1 MAKKCPDLIDFTQ
14 CLCYNGSNKKGDV
27 QMKIARYWNGL
38 SIRIKAVITQLVMII
53 VPLCIC
59 LFLIVQQITTENRM
73 DNALTTYQ
81 HNNSVIQMLD
91 TNVRQMESLVNTLA
105 GNKSVR
111 QYVSMEPG
119 EESDALYQEHISNL
133 LHYSYNRYLPTHDI
147 QILQKTTLNDLSIQ
161 GEVTHVR
168 SANRLWTFTS
178 EDGQILNNYFY
189 QFTGEQ
195 YQPGVI
201 ACTIS
206 PNMLVDTLTTIASIN
221 EQLCAIYDLNGEALY
236 LPEGADQ
243 AMMQQLAL
251 NATEGYS
258 VMDNNHISY
267 CVRSE
272 MLPLLF
278 VSVQKVD
285 NMWRYWKEMLP
296 LFAVFLLLVA
306 GCVFLSYQTLFSGIT
321 RRILKLTKACEGLSL
336 GAAEEFSVGALS
348 QAETPDKPAVQLAVP
363 ILGVDEI
370 GRLSASINDMLVRIT
385 ELTRISE
392 QEAMLSQRAAYDM
405 LAAQIHPHFIYNT
418 LENLRMMAEV
428 NDDDQVADLLYALG
442 RMLRLSISDQTS
454 TGEISMEIEHVQ
466 TYLLLQQ
473 MRMNGKLEYQID
485 PVDPA
490 INSVKCPRFLLQP
503 VVENAIKHGFSGN
516 EKTGRIHIT
525 SGKYDKGIFLRVTDS
540 GVGLTQARQA
550 DIAEALKN
558 KKPIS
563 NTQGGIG
570 LANVHARL
578 QMFYG
583 PEAGLTLESEPGQGT
598 VCTLWLPTCL

>member
-1 MAKKCPDLIDFTQ
+1 
-14 CLCYNGSNKKGDV
+14 
-27 QMKIARYWNGL
+27 MKIARYWNGL

-119 EESDALYQEHISNL
+119 EESDAIYQEHISNL

-178 EDGQILNNYFY
+178 EDGQIFNNYYY

-195 YQPGVI
+195 YQSGVI

-206 PNMLVDTLTTIASIN
+206 SNMLVDTLTTIASIN

-236 LPEGADQ
+236 LPDDADQ
-243 AMMQQLAL
+243 DMMQQVAL
-251 NATEGYS
+251 NAKEGYS

-267 CVRSE
+267 CVHSE

-278 VSVQKVD
+278 VSVQHVD
-285 NMWRYWKEMLP
+285 TMWRYWKEMLP

-348 QAETPDKPAVQLAVP
+348 QAETPEKPAVQLAVP
-363 ILGVDEI
+363 ILGMDEI

-428 NDDDQVADLLYALG
+428 NDDNQVADLLYALG

-516 EKTGRIHIT
+516 EKTGRIHIA

-563 NTQGGIG
+563 NTRGGIG

>member
-1 MAKKCPDLIDFTQ
+1 
-14 CLCYNGSNKKGDV
+14 
-27 QMKIARYWNGL
+27 MKIAGYWNSL
-38 SIRIKAVITQLVMII
+38 SIRTKAVVTQLVMII

-81 HNNSVIQMLD
+81 HNDSVIQMLD

-119 EESDALYQEHISNL
+119 AESDALYQEHVSNL
-133 LHYSYNRYLPTHDI
+133 LHYAYNRYLPTHDI
-147 QILQKTTLNDLSIQ
+147 QILQKTTLNDLSIS
-161 GEVTHVR
+161 GEVTHIR

-178 EDGQILNNYFY
+178 DDGQIYNNYYY
-189 QFTGEQ
+189 QFEGEQ
-195 YQPGVI
+195 GQTGVI

-206 PNMLVDTLTTIASIN
+206 PNMLVDTVTTVASIN
-221 EQLCAIYDLNGEALY
+221 EQICAIYDVNGEELY
-236 LPEGADQ
+236 LPDGADQ
-243 AMMQQLAL
+243 AVMQKLAL
-251 NATEGYS
+251 TAAEGYS
-258 VMDNNHISY
+258 VLDNTHISY

-272 MLPLLF
+272 LLPLLF
-278 VSVQKVD
+278 VSIQQVD
-285 NMWRYWKEMLP
+285 NLWRYWQEMLP
-296 LFAVFLLLVA
+296 LFALFLLLVA

-321 RRILKLTKACEGLSL
+321 LRILKLTKACEGLSL
-336 GAAEEFSVGALS
+336 GAPEEFSVGALS
-348 QAETPDKPAVQLAVP
+348 QAEAPEKPAMQLAVP
-363 ILGVDEI
+363 VLGVDEI

-385 ELTRISE
+385 ELTRINE
-392 QEAMLSQRAAYDM
+392 EEAMLSQRAAYDM

-473 MRMNGKLEYQID
+473 MRLNGRLEYQID
-485 PVDPA
+485 PVEPS
-490 INSVKCPRFLLQP
+490 INSIKCPRFLLQP

-525 SGKYDKGIFLRVTDS
+525 SGTYDKGIFLRVTDS

-550 DIAEALKN
+550 DIADALKN
-558 KKPIS
+558 RKPIS
-563 NTQGGIG
+563 NTRGGIG

-598 VCTLWLPTCL
+598 VCTLWLPNCL